1 MAGSCAVHARYTRRP
16 RPAVVCGNE
25 DHVLDLSLCHEL
37 LVTHV
42 GQPIDAVLRNLNRIG
57 FQPRH
62 RSCFLC
68 RCLFAAAAAAAAAAG
83 RLLKRLLERKVSVI
97 SNTGGKIVLTL
108 YYFG

>member
-62 RSCFLC
+62 RSCFLR
-68 RCLFAAAAAAAAAAG
+68 RCLFAAAAAAAAAG